1 MQTAMVAAHTASN
14 ACGDFGCKN
23 LMLRHWNIPMFKRKY
38 IFERWIFHCHMLV
51 FGCGGGGGLGSLN
64 YSLSGQGEE
73 TSSLNVAGNLE
84 VFPENKSG

>member
-1 MQTAMVAAHTASN
+1 MQKSDAQTLEHPHVQEEIHLRKV
-14 ACGDFGCKN
+14 DFP
-23 LMLRHWNIPMFKRKY
+23 LSYVSFRVR
-38 IFERWIFHCHMLV
+38 
-51 FGCGGGGGLGSLN
+51 GGGGLGSLN